1 VGSLLRPR
9 VPLVRYASGLVA
21 ADLRVTTS
29 VTEYTTEA
37 GAAAGFAFGA
47 RMDDRSGQD
56 VPGVGHWRP
65 VEATRSVGTEPES
78 GDPLQRLDLAF
89 QYGQLVGEV
98 TVIDYRNAEP
108 ELATVER
115 LAEALL
121 ARIGRV
127 QEQGGAGLST
137 QALRLTP
144 IDVWIEGARLRDFY
158 VRQGGM
164 DEHTFGQLAASVRE
178 DGVLPTGSPT
188 ASSGVPDRVDTYM
201 FWTPVGDGDP
211 IDLPLYVVWLD
222 RYRSAERADAEISRL
237 STDLGPGY
245 IDVHEFLTRERIGDQ
260 SRHFA
265 YRFEG
270 DPSGVVR
277 VTWWW
282 RGSATS
288 WYGPR

>member
-1 VGSLLRPR
+1 
-9 VPLVRYASGLVA
+9 
-21 ADLRVTTS
+21 
-29 VTEYTTEA
+29 
-37 GAAAGFAFGA
+37 
-47 RMDDRSGQD
+47 
-56 VPGVGHWRP
+56 
-65 VEATRSVGTEPES
+65 
-78 GDPLQRLDLAF
+78 
-89 QYGQLVGEV
+89 V

-277 VTWWW
+277 GHLVVARFGNVVVRTQVDGPQGVRAAGVEELAAAQIDCLRQEVECPPMPYLDALAALVTD
-282 RGSATS
+282 TVL
-288 WYGPR
+288 P